1 MKYQR
6 KLILE
11 YEEKGYFVVSLIRL
25 SKNGLPDLML
35 IKDGEVSFIECKEG
49 NDRLS
54 ELQKYRIRQLR
65 EMGVEAKAMHKD
77 KGVIY

>member
-11 YEEKGYFVVSLIRL
+11 YEAQGYFVVSLIRL

-35 IKDGEVSFIECKEG
+35 IKDGKVSFVECKEG
-49 NDRLS
+49 NDKLS

-65 EMGVEAKAMHKD
+65 EMGIEAKAMHKD
-77 KGVIY
+77 KGIIY